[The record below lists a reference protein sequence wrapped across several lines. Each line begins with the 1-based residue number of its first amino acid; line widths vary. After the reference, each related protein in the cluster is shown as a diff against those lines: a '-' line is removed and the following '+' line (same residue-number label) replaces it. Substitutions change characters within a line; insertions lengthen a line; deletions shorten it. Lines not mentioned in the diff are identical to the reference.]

1 MNNGQIIAGGSTE
14 LVLKDVN
21 VPLPQAEA
29 EAFLRDTINMAT
41 VLPKLKP
48 YYKKAPA
55 GNIDALSVG
64 KRKLREASKDDTPT
78 GTGSISSRQIPY
90 AVKKVKWD
98 EWIQNDDVWYAVA
111 ARDQN
116 VEDVIVDMIQEQF
129 ATDLQDVIFNGDT
142 AAGAG
147 ADQAFLKI
155 IDGFVKKAKVSPN
168 KTDLAAN
175 DVTIQAFVD
184 HVAVLPDK
192 YKTRKDIAWFITQKT
207 HDKLMS
213 LLTTRQTNLGDAVL
227 IDGKVSKLAGY
238 EVEIVQ
244 ELQSGF
250 AMLTP
255 RDNLKPVFTR
265 DVRYNRTA
273 QGATAAAK
281 DATYHILFAYL
292 DCVIREVDAVAW
304 MTGEKL

>member
-29 EAFLRDTINMAT
+29 EAFLRDTINKAS

-55 GNIDALSVG
+55 GNIDTLSVG
-64 KRKLREASKDDTPT
+64 KRKLREASKTDTPT
-78 GTGSISSRQIPY
+78 GVGAIAPGQIPY

-98 EWIQNDDVWYAVA
+98 EWIQNDDVWYALA
-111 ARDQN
+111 ARGQN
-116 VEDVIVDMIQEQF
+116 VEDVIVSMIQDQF
-129 ATDLQDVIFNGDT
+129 AVDLQDLIFNGDT
-142 AAGAG
+142 TS
-147 ADQAFLKI
+147 ADPFVKI
-155 IDGFVKKAKVSPN
+155 IDGFVKKAKVSTN

-192 YKTRKDIAWFITQKT
+192 FKTRNDIAWFITQKT

-238 EVEIVQ
+238 DVEIVQ
-244 ELQSGF
+244 EMQSGF

-255 RDNLKPVFTR
+255 RENLKPVFTR
-265 DVRYNRTA
+265 DLRYNRTA

-304 MTGEKL
+304 MTGSKL

>member
-21 VPLPQAEA
+21 VPLPQGEA
-29 EAFLRDTINMAT
+29 EAFLRDTINKAT

-48 YYKKAPA
+48 LYKSSPA
-55 GNIDALSVG
+55 GNIDTLSVG
-64 KRKLREASKDDTPT
+64 KRKLREASKNDTPT
-78 GTGSISSRQIPY
+78 GVGSITPGQIPY
-90 AVKKVKWD
+90 AVKKVRWD
-98 EWIQNDDVWYAVA
+98 EWLQDDDVWYALA
-111 ARDQN
+111 ARGQN
-116 VEDVIVDMIQEQF
+116 IEDVIVGMIQEQF
-129 ATDLQDVIFNGDT
+129 GLDLQDLIFNGDT
-142 AAGAG
+142 SS
-147 ADQAFLKI
+147 ADPFIKI
-155 IDGFVKKAKVSPN
+155 IDGFVKKAKTSVN

-175 DVTIQAFVD
+175 DITIQAFVD

-192 YKTRKDIAWFITQKT
+192 YKNRNDISWFITQKT

-227 IDGKVSKLAGY
+227 LDGKVAKLAGY

-244 ELQSGF
+244 EMQTGF

-265 DVRYNRTA
+265 NVRYKRTGD
-273 QGATAAAK
+273 GATAAAK

-304 MTGEKL
+304 MTGSKL

>member
-21 VPLPQAEA
+21 VPLPQAAA
-29 EAFLRDTINMAT
+29 EAFLRDTINKAS
-41 VLPKLKP
+41 VLPKLQP

-55 GNIDALSVG
+55 GNIDTLSVG
-64 KRKLREASKDDTPT
+64 KRKLREASKTDAPT
-78 GTGSISSRQIPY
+78 GVGSIAPGQIPY

-98 EWIQNDDVWYAVA
+98 EWIQNDDVWYALA
-111 ARDQN
+111 ARGQN
-116 VEDVIVDMIQEQF
+116 VEDVIVSMIQDQF
-129 ATDLQDVIFNGDT
+129 AVDLQDLIFNGDT
-142 AAGAG
+142 TS
-147 ADQAFLKI
+147 ADPFVKI
-155 IDGFVKKAKVSPN
+155 IDGFVKKAKVSTN

-192 YKTRKDIAWFITQKT
+192 FKTRNDIAWFITQKT

-227 IDGKVSKLAGY
+227 IDGKVSKLVGY
-238 EVEIVQ
+238 QVEIVQ
-244 ELQSGF
+244 EMQSGF

-255 RDNLKPVFTR
+255 RENLKPVFTR
-265 DVRYNRTA
+265 DLRYNRTA

-304 MTGEKL
+304 MSGSKL

>member
-1 MNNGQIIAGGSTE
+1 MNNAQIITGGSTDI
-14 LVLKDVN
+14 VLKDVN
-21 VPLPQAEA
+21 VPLPQAAA
-29 EAFLRDTINMAT
+29 EAFLRDTINKAT
-41 VLPKLKP
+41 VLPKLNP

-55 GNIDALSVG
+55 GNIDTLSVG
-64 KRKLREASKDDTPT
+64 KRKLREASKNDTPT
-78 GTGSISSRQIPY
+78 GVGSIAPGQIPY

-98 EWIQNDDVWYAVA
+98 EWIQNDDVWYAIA
-111 ARDQN
+111 SRGQN
-116 VEDVIVDMIQEQF
+116 VGEVIYSMIQEQF
-129 ATDLQDVIFNGDT
+129 GNDLQDLIFNGDT
-142 AAGAG
+142 TS
-147 ADQAFLKI
+147 ADPFVKI
-155 IDGFVKKAKVSPN
+155 IDGFVKKAKASAN

-192 YKTRKDIAWFITQKT
+192 FKTRNDIAWFITQKT

-227 IDGKVSKLAGY
+227 VDGKVSKLAGY

-244 ELQSGF
+244 EMQSGF

-255 RDNLKPVFTR
+255 RENLKPVFTR
-265 DVRYNRTA
+265 ELRYNRTA

-304 MTGEKL
+304 MTGSKL

>member
-1 MNNGQIIAGGSTE
+1 MNNGQIIAGGSTDI
-14 LVLKDVN
+14 LLKDVN
-21 VPLPQAEA
+21 VPLPQAAA
-29 EAFLRDTINMAT
+29 EAFLRDTINKAT
-41 VLPKLKP
+41 VLPKLNP

-55 GNIDALSVG
+55 GNIDTLSVG
-64 KRKLREASKDDTPT
+64 KRKLREASKTDTPT
-78 GTGSISSRQIPY
+78 GVGSIAPGQIPY

-98 EWIQNDDVWYAVA
+98 EWVQNDDVWYALA
-111 ARDQN
+111 SRGQN
-116 VEDVIVDMIQEQF
+116 VEDVIISMIQDQF
-129 ATDLQDVIFNGDT
+129 AVDLQDLIFNGDT
-142 AAGAG
+142 TS
-147 ADQAFLKI
+147 ADPFVKI
-155 IDGFVKKAKVSPN
+155 IDGFVKKAKVSTN

-192 YKTRKDIAWFITQKT
+192 FKTRNDISWFITQKT

-238 EVEIVQ
+238 NVEIVQ
-244 ELQSGF
+244 EMQSGF

-255 RDNLKPVFTR
+255 RENLKPVFTR
-265 DVRYNRTA
+265 DLRYNRTA

-292 DCVIREVDAVAW
+292 DCVIREVDAIAW

>member
-1 MNNGQIIAGGSTE
+1 MNNGQIIAGGSTDI
-14 LVLKDVN
+14 VLKDVN
-21 VPLPQAEA
+21 VPLPQAAA
-29 EAFLRDTINMAT
+29 EEFLRDTINKAT
-41 VLPKLKP
+41 VLPKLNP

-55 GNIDALSVG
+55 GNIDTLSVG
-64 KRKLREASKDDTPT
+64 KRKLREASKTDTPT
-78 GTGSISSRQIPY
+78 GVGSIAPGQIPY

-98 EWIQNDDVWYAVA
+98 EWIQNDDVWYALA
-111 ARDQN
+111 SRGQN
-116 VEDVIVDMIQEQF
+116 VEDVIISMIQDQF
-129 ATDLQDVIFNGDT
+129 AVDLQDLIFNGDSSS
-142 AAGAG
+142 
-147 ADQAFLKI
+147 ADPFVKI
-155 IDGFVKKAKVSPN
+155 IDGFIKKAKVSTN

-184 HVAVLPDK
+184 HVTVLPDK
-192 YKTRKDIAWFITQKT
+192 FKTRNDIAWFITQKT

-238 EVEIVQ
+238 DVEIVQ
-244 ELQSGF
+244 EMQSGF

-255 RDNLKPVFTR
+255 RENLKPVFTR
-265 DVRYNRTA
+265 DLRYNRTA

-304 MTGEKL
+304 MTGSKL

>member
-21 VPLPQAEA
+21 VPLPQAAA
-29 EAFLRDTINMAT
+29 EAFLRDTINKAS
-41 VLPKLKP
+41 VLPKLQP

-55 GNIDALSVG
+55 GNIDTLSVG
-64 KRKLREASKDDTPT
+64 KRKLREASKTDTPT
-78 GTGSISSRQIPY
+78 GVGSIASGQIPY

-98 EWIQNDDVWYAVA
+98 EWIQNDDVWYALA
-111 ARDQN
+111 ARGQN
-116 VEDVIVDMIQEQF
+116 VEDVIVSMIQDQF
-129 ATDLQDVIFNGDT
+129 AVDLQDLIFNGDSSS
-142 AAGAG
+142 
-147 ADQAFLKI
+147 ADPFVKI
-155 IDGFVKKAKVSPN
+155 IDGFVKKAKVSTN

-184 HVAVLPDK
+184 HVTVLPDK
-192 YKTRKDIAWFITQKT
+192 FKTRNDIAWFITQKT

-238 EVEIVQ
+238 DVEIVQ
-244 ELQSGF
+244 EMQSGF

-255 RDNLKPVFTR
+255 RENLKPVFTR
-265 DVRYNRTA
+265 DLRYNRTA

-281 DATYHILFAYL
+281 DATYHILFAHL

-304 MTGEKL
+304 MTGSKL

>member
-21 VPLPQAEA
+21 VPLPQAAA
-29 EAFLRDTINMAT
+29 EAFLRDTINKAS
-41 VLPKLKP
+41 VLPKLQP

-55 GNIDALSVG
+55 GNIDTLSVG
-64 KRKLREASKDDTPT
+64 KRKLREASKTDTPT
-78 GTGSISSRQIPY
+78 GVGSITPGQIPY

-98 EWIQNDDVWYAVA
+98 EWIQNDDVWYALA
-111 ARDQN
+111 ARGQN
-116 VEDVIVDMIQEQF
+116 VEDVIVSMIQDQF
-129 ATDLQDVIFNGDT
+129 AVDLQDLIFNGDT
-142 AAGAG
+142 TS
-147 ADQAFLKI
+147 ADPFVKI
-155 IDGFVKKAKVSPN
+155 IDGFVKKAKVSTN
-168 KTDLAAN
+168 KTDLATN

-192 YKTRKDIAWFITQKT
+192 FKTRNDIAWFITQKT

-238 EVEIVQ
+238 DVEIVQ
-244 ELQSGF
+244 EMQSGF

-255 RDNLKPVFTR
+255 RENLKPVFTR
-265 DVRYNRTA
+265 DLRYNRTA

-304 MTGEKL
+304 MTGSKL